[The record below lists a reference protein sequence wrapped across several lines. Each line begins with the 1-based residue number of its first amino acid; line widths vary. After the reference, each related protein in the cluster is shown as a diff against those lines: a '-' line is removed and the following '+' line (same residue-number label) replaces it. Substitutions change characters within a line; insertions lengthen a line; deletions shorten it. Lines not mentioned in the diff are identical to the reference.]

1 MLSDGLPFEKIGNKN
16 WGGDSTRGGIPKL
29 RELYGRV
36 MKLAE
41 EYET

>member
-16 WGGDSTRGGIPKL
+16 WGGNSTRGGIPKL
-29 RELYGRV
+29 RELYGRI
-36 MKLAE
+36 MKPAE